1 MGRPPNRQPPGTN
14 RHTSAIRALI
24 TAAKTKKYQVDDG
37 YYLGD
42 SDLNGPVFVLTGVDW
57 VKAWYNE
64 NGRPQFKK
72 IDPYQAV
79 YLKGA

>member
-1 MGRPPNRQPPGTN
+1 MGKAPSRQPPRTN
-14 RHTSAIRALI
+14 QHTPTIRALI
-24 TAAKTKKYQVDDG
+24 TAAKAKKHQVDDG

-42 SDLNGPVFVLTGVDW
+42 SLLNGPVFVLTGVDF

-64 NGRPQFKK
+64 NGRPQFQK
-72 IDPYQAV
+72 IDPHMAV